1 MELAAA
7 EVLRVLMR
15 WMHIA
20 SMALLIGGAAF
31 LRLIAR
37 PALNASPDRA
47 EMIERFAAGFRPLVY
62 AAAVGVIGSGLFNYM
77 ARGGRHTAFYHAL
90 FGIKMLLAAHVFAS
104 AFLMVRAGA
113 SDKVF
118 FRRATGVFASGAA
131 IILLSAYLRGIY

>member
-1 MELAAA
+1 MELVAA

-15 WMHIA
+15 WMHVA

-37 PALNASPDRA
+37 HALATAPDREA
-47 EMIERFAAGFRPLVY
+47 MIERFAAGFRPLVY

-104 AFLMVRAGA
+104 AVLMVRAGTKP
-113 SDKVF
+113 DVF
-118 FRRATGVFASGAA
+118 FRRAAGVFASGAA
-131 IILLSAYLRGIY
+131 IILLSAYLRGIF